1 MIKLV
6 QDYIPFKKGEIL
18 TFGKDH
24 DAKLV
29 TNGIAVWTKIANL
42 DIQRK

>member
-6 QDYIPFKKGEIL
+6 QDYIPFRKGEIL
-18 TFGKDH
+18 TFGKQH

-29 TNGIAVWTKIANL
+29 SEGIAVWTKIANL
-42 DIQRK
+42 DIRRK

>member
-18 TFGKDH
+18 TFGKQH

-29 TNGIAVWTKIANL
+29 SEGIAVWTKIANL
-42 DIQRK
+42 DIRRK